1 MINTYNLFA
10 VPVMHGKLPL
20 QPILHKKILSFVD
33 NNYTE
38 SDLRSNR
45 KGFQFHEDFEG
56 KKEMDK
62 SINQMMLRTVNS
74 HISWS
79 WLNVLGNNSYN
90 NPHCHPTLHSNFSGV
105 FYLSNENNNIIFTRD
120 NETFSFQPTIFDF
133 LIFPYNLV
141 HYVLPEKRK
150 EKRICYAF
158 NLKTLEDKNNV

>member
-1 MINTYNLFA
+1 
-10 VPVMHGKLPL
+10 
-20 QPILHKKILSFVD
+20 
-33 NNYTE
+33 
-38 SDLRSNR
+38 
-45 KGFQFHEDFEG
+45 
-56 KKEMDK
+56 
-62 SINQMMLRTVNS
+62 
-74 HISWS
+74 
-79 WLNVLGNNSYN
+79 
-90 NPHCHPTLHSNFSGV
+90 V